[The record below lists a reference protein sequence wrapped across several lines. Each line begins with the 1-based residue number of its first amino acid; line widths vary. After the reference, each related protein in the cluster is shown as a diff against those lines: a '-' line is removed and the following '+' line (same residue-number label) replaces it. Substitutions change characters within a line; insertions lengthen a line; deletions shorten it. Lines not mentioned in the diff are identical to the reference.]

1 LSSESTAS
9 ASTFKL
15 SSQPGF
21 LSFIFARL
29 LAVFAM
35 QIQAVVVAW
44 QVYDMTREPMALAY
58 VGLAQ
63 FVPMLLLLMPAG
75 DLIDRYDRKLIL
87 RLSWGV
93 QALCGFILLAFSAL
107 NLQDVRFIY
116 GALVLYGGARAF
128 TGPALQSLLPQ
139 IVPREK
145 LASAIATNSVIMRC
159 STVAGPLI
167 GGGLYALGGAEL
179 TYSTCVAAF
188 IAGIVLLARV
198 PTPFAGKPVDL
209 SDGAWQRFT
218 AGIAFIRSRPIIL
231 GTISLDLFAVLL
243 GGVVALLPIY
253 AHEVLHLGPQGLGAL
268 RASMSLGELAVGVYL
283 SMRPLDRNV
292 GMTMFL
298 AVGVFGI
305 ANLVFALSTLFWLS
319 CLALLIAG
327 AADMV
332 SVYIRSALVQFSTPD
347 NMRGRVNAVNMLF
360 IGSSN
365 ELGEF
370 RAGTSA
376 SLIGAVSAAIMG
388 GVCTL
393 GVVGAWMV
401 GFKTLRQVDRFAD
414 ASPAEPVGLD
424 KRPG

>member
-1 LSSESTAS
+1 MSSESS
-9 ASTFKL
+9 ASSSSFKL

-21 LSFIFARL
+21 LSFILARL

-63 FVPMLLLLMPAG
+63 FIPMLLLLMPAG

-87 RLSWGV
+87 RLSWSV
-93 QALCGFILLAFSAL
+93 QALCGLILLAFSAL
-107 NLQDVRFIY
+107 DLQDVRLIY

-188 IAGIVLLARV
+188 VSGILLLGRV

-209 SDGAWQRFT
+209 SDGAWTRFT

-370 RAGTSA
+370 RAGTTA
-376 SLIGAVSAAIMG
+376 SLMGPINAAILG

-393 GVVGAWMV
+393 GVVGAWMT
-401 GFKTLRQVDRFAD
+401 GFKTLRRVDRFAD
-414 ASPAEPVGLD
+414 AAPAEANSPE
-424 KRPG
+424 KRPA